1 MHGDKN
7 AFNAIICDE
16 GRAKEGIEFNNE
28 NEKINFR
35 NSIYCWPYTISWIF
49 NGRNGINPAH
59 VPWMGDNIN
68 PRTGLKGYEGEW
80 TNEDFYQFFG
90 ITEEEQ
96 KYIEETMS
104 QFK

>member
-1 MHGDKN
+1 
-7 AFNAIICDE
+7 
-16 GRAKEGIEFNNE
+16 
-28 NEKINFR
+28 
-35 NSIYCWPYTISWIF
+35 
-49 NGRNGINPAH
+49 
-59 VPWMGDNIN
+59 MGDYIN

-80 TNEDFYQFFG
+80 TNEDFYQFFE